1 MVFPG
6 LNYLENLCFTM
17 DHRMKALW
25 RSGRVKRGLRR
36 AYAEWLGEDLLDHR
50 VEDLT
55 EAERCELVY
64 RRILLQRPDV
74 VFCVQ
79 PFRMAD
85 VALRMSIWRLLEE
98 LLDRGVAVVILA
110 VNLADSLSLADRLI
124 RVRHGQPQEAF
135 DRVRF
140 SELPADAPWR
150 SLVSGRSRSSTGGIA
165 MTFLKMLESIRT
177 PFWDQVAAAV
187 TLLGEETFFM
197 LVGLALVWCFD
208 KRWGFRLLFVGL
220 TGTVLNQLLKA
231 VFLIPRP
238 WVIDPEF
245 TIVETARAGATGY
258 SFPSGHTQS
267 AACVL
272 GMLALWVRDRV
283 FTALCVLGILAVA
296 FSRMYLGVHTPL
308 DVGVSLLTGAAT
320 VAVMPRLFDRAEA
333 SAHGRRWLGAGLLG
347 FALVLL
353 LYVLLWPKRAGN
365 VAEFDAHGVESAWT
379 LFWHHAG
386 PAGRL
391 VCGPVPAAF

>member
-1 MVFPG
+1 
-6 LNYLENLCFTM
+6 
-17 DHRMKALW
+17 
-25 RSGRVKRGLRR
+25 
-36 AYAEWLGEDLLDHR
+36 
-50 VEDLT
+50 
-55 EAERCELVY
+55 
-64 RRILLQRPDV
+64 
-74 VFCVQ
+74 
-79 PFRMAD
+79 
-85 VALRMSIWRLLEE
+85 
-98 LLDRGVAVVILA
+98 
-110 VNLADSLSLADRLI
+110 
-124 RVRHGQPQEAF
+124 
-135 DRVRF
+135 
-140 SELPADAPWR
+140 
-150 SLVSGRSRSSTGGIA
+150 

-308 DVGVSLLTGAAT
+308 DVGVAFLMGLVLMLALYPVFRDIEAHPKRMYGIIIGMIVLTVAYLCYVELWRFPADIDAANLASGKENGYKLLGAASALLLSYWLDQRYIRFET
-320 VAVMPRLFDRAEA
+320 KAPLAGQALKLVLGLAIVVGIRVALKAPLYA
-333 SAHGRRWLGAGLLG
+333 LLG
-347 FALVLL
+347 EGGVADAARYFLVVLFAAAV
-353 LYVLLWPKRAGN
+353 WPMTFRAFSKIGARSAKR
-365 VAEFDAHGVESAWT
+365 V
-379 LFWHHAG
+379 
-386 PAGRL
+386 
-391 VCGPVPAAF
+391 

>member
-1 MVFPG
+1 
-6 LNYLENLCFTM
+6 
-17 DHRMKALW
+17 
-25 RSGRVKRGLRR
+25 
-36 AYAEWLGEDLLDHR
+36 
-50 VEDLT
+50 
-55 EAERCELVY
+55 
-64 RRILLQRPDV
+64 
-74 VFCVQ
+74 
-79 PFRMAD
+79 
-85 VALRMSIWRLLEE
+85 
-98 LLDRGVAVVILA
+98 
-110 VNLADSLSLADRLI
+110 
-124 RVRHGQPQEAF
+124 
-135 DRVRF
+135 
-140 SELPADAPWR
+140 
-150 SLVSGRSRSSTGGIA
+150 

-379 LFWHHAG
+379 LFGTMLGLLAAWYADRYRLHFDTRAVWWAQALKLVLGLALVMGVRVGLKAVLAALFGEAPFADGVRATEARRGVPYVSGQVVFEEAREPPGVGTFGDEDEQRETALLHEVVVFRAAPLVAFRDG
-386 PAGRL
+386 LYKRL
-391 VCGPVPAAF
+391 VGTDGLRYGNGVRPWYG

>member
-36 AYAEWLGEDLLDHR
+36 AYAEWLGEDLLDRR

-135 DRVRF
+135 DRVALA
-140 SELPADAPWR
+140 SCLPMRPGAVCIGPFPAIKRRNCHDVSKDAGVHPHPV
-150 SLVSGRSRSSTGGIA
+150 LGSGGRR
-165 MTFLKMLESIRT
+165 R
-177 PFWDQVAAAV
+177 D
-187 TLLGEETFFM
+187 LLGEETFFM

-208 KRWGFRLLFVGL
+208 KRWDSVCCLVGL
-220 TGTVLNQLLKA
+220 TGTVLNHCSRRC
-231 VFLIPRP
+231 FLIPRP
-238 WVIDPEF
+238 WVS
-245 TIVETARAGATGY
+245 T
-258 SFPSGHTQS
+258 
-267 AACVL
+267 
-272 GMLALWVRDRV
+272 RV
-283 FTALCVLGILAVA
+283 
-296 FSRMYLGVHTPL
+296 
-308 DVGVSLLTGAAT
+308 
-320 VAVMPRLFDRAEA
+320 
-333 SAHGRRWLGAGLLG
+333 
-347 FALVLL
+347 
-353 LYVLLWPKRAGN
+353 
-365 VAEFDAHGVESAWT
+365 
-379 LFWHHAG
+379 
-386 PAGRL
+386 
-391 VCGPVPAAF
+391 

>member
-1 MVFPG
+1 
-6 LNYLENLCFTM
+6 
-17 DHRMKALW
+17 
-25 RSGRVKRGLRR
+25 
-36 AYAEWLGEDLLDHR
+36 
-50 VEDLT
+50 
-55 EAERCELVY
+55 
-64 RRILLQRPDV
+64 
-74 VFCVQ
+74 
-79 PFRMAD
+79 
-85 VALRMSIWRLLEE
+85 
-98 LLDRGVAVVILA
+98 
-110 VNLADSLSLADRLI
+110 
-124 RVRHGQPQEAF
+124 
-135 DRVRF
+135 
-140 SELPADAPWR
+140 
-150 SLVSGRSRSSTGGIA
+150 

-347 FALVLL
+347 FALILL

-379 LFWHHAG
+379 LFGTMLGLLAAWYADWCRLHFDTRAVWWAQALKLVLGLALVMGVRVGLKAVLAALFGEAPFADGVRYLCIALAG
-386 PAGRL
+386 GVLWPMTFGFWSRLGRKRASQ
-391 VCGPVPAAF
+391 PHE

>member
-1 MVFPG
+1 
-6 LNYLENLCFTM
+6 
-17 DHRMKALW
+17 
-25 RSGRVKRGLRR
+25 
-36 AYAEWLGEDLLDHR
+36 
-50 VEDLT
+50 
-55 EAERCELVY
+55 
-64 RRILLQRPDV
+64 
-74 VFCVQ
+74 
-79 PFRMAD
+79 
-85 VALRMSIWRLLEE
+85 
-98 LLDRGVAVVILA
+98 
-110 VNLADSLSLADRLI
+110 
-124 RVRHGQPQEAF
+124 
-135 DRVRF
+135 
-140 SELPADAPWR
+140 
-150 SLVSGRSRSSTGGIA
+150 

-308 DVGVSLLTGAAT
+308 DVGVSLVTGLVLTLALWPLFRDIEEHPRRMYAALGIMLGLT
-320 VAVMPRLFDRAEA
+320 LAYLLYVTLYPFPAGTDAENLA
-333 SAHGRRWLGAGLLG
+333 SALENGYKLLGAGAAMLLSYALDRKYIHFDTAAPLAAQVLKCVIG
-347 FALVLL
+347 LALVMAI
-353 LYVLLWPKRAGN
+353 RAGLKSPFYALFGAGG
-365 VAEFDAHGVESAWT
+365 VADAARYFITVFFAAAVWPMT
-379 LFWHHAG
+379 FRLFGRIGAG
-386 PAGRL
+386 K
-391 VCGPVPAAF
+391 